1 LRPIADAGILVST
14 CLQVYPACG
23 DRMNMRVYPIRS
35 LSLLLGSLAAASCV
49 ASPNITER
57 DRATASLHSPLL
69 APEWGWRCSA
79 RFDVE
84 GRRVTIWRD
93 FDASGKPSSYQIQ
106 TFENEPNGTYWTI
119 GPRPDGAPKGEASSG
134 DTGRSEAEVL
144 RNGPDY
150 VHINYPWH
158 TEVTGPV
165 YAHFWGDGTYVGAE
179 RLFSAKEVRRYTERD
194 GKMGGLSGGL
204 SQGPIMKALYG
215 SQAWM
220 FKVTDATG
228 KELTSGIFRPP
239 DLARAV
245 TEYRVS
251 RAEIEKL
258 VTEFRTDFE
267 TRIRGSAICAAHDDP
282 ANGI

>member
-1 LRPIADAGILVST
+1 
-14 CLQVYPACG
+14 
-23 DRMNMRVYPIRS
+23 MNVKAHPIRS

-49 ASPNITER
+49 ASPNTSER
-57 DRATASLHSPLL
+57 DPAAVSLGSPLP
-69 APEWGWRCSA
+69 APEWGWRCWG

-84 GRRVTIWRD
+84 GRRVSIWRD
-93 FDASGKPSSYQIQ
+93 FDASGKLNSYHIQ
-106 TFENEPNGTYWTI
+106 TYEHEPNGTYWTI
-119 GPRPDGAPKGEASSG
+119 DPRPEGPPRRVSVSW

-150 VHINYPWH
+150 VHIDYPWH

-165 YAHFWGDGTYVGAE
+165 YVHFWGDGTYVGAE
-179 RLFSAKEVRRYTERD
+179 RLFSAGRVRRYTERD

-204 SQGPIMKALYG
+204 SKGPIMQALYG
-215 SQAWM
+215 SQAWA

-228 KELTSGIFRPP
+228 KELTSGSLHPP

-245 TEYRVS
+245 TEYRFV
-251 RAEIEKL
+251 RAEIENL
-258 VTEFRTDFE
+258 ETEFRTDFE
-267 TRIRGSAICAAHDDP
+267 TRTRGSTTCAAHEDP